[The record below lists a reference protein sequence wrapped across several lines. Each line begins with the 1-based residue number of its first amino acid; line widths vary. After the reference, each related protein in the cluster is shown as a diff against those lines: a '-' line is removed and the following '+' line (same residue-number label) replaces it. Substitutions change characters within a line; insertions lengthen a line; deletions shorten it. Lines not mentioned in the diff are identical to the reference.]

1 MRKYWFILFMCVVMI
16 FVIGC
21 GSQNEYLS
29 KGKEWVKSDKRG
41 KIQKAVAQFEL
52 AVEKDPNNAEA
63 HYLLGYY
70 DENATIER
78 RSEQMVLAYKNDKR
92 KYLKILIEEALRDR
106 DENVRKSALKALI
119 DINAQIDPMIK
130 PLVKVLKSKDSRDRD
145 DAALVLSKLNNRKE
159 VIDR

>member
-1 MRKYWFILFMCVVMI
+1 MRKYWFILFMCVAMI
-16 FVIGC
+16 SVIGC

-52 AVEKDPNNAEA
+52 AVEKEPNNAEA

-78 RSEQMVLAYKNDKR
+78 RTEQMVLAYKNDKR

-106 DENVRKSALKALI
+106 DENVRKSGIKALQ
-119 DINAQIDPMIK
+119 DINAQIDPMIN
-130 PLVKVLKSKDSRDRD
+130 PLIKILKSKDARD
-145 DAALVLSKLNNRKE
+145 
-159 VIDR
+159 